1 MIQLVHLV
9 NNGGIRMNGSSL
21 PEQMLDAYLGLC
33 TCLWNRRITSN
44 MSFNEALVCYFI
56 RKAQDQGP
64 SHVTATWLCEQTQI
78 AKSQMNRILN
88 GLENLGILRRSRSG
102 ADKRQVFLS
111 LNPEKQGLFEQ
122 EHRSNVKLVQRLQAK
137 FGIQRS
143 ETLTQLLGDF
153 VEMLRSTDLLE
164 ERPCGEEG

>member
-1 MIQLVHLV
+1 M
-9 NNGGIRMNGSSL
+9 
-21 PEQMLDAYLGLC
+21 
-33 TCLWNRRITSN
+33 
-44 MSFNEALVCYFI
+44 
-56 RKAQDQGP
+56 
-64 SHVTATWLCEQTQI
+64 
-78 AKSQMNRILN
+78 
-88 GLENLGILRRSRSG
+88 
-102 ADKRQVFLS
+102 FLS

-164 ERPCGEEG
+164 EKPCGEEG